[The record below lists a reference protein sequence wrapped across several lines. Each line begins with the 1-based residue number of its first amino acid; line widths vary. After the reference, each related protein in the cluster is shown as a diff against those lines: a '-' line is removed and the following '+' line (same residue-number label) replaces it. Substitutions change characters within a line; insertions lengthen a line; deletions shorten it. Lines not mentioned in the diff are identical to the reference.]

1 MIAYVESNFILELA
15 LGQEEAAAA
24 EAILLGAEQRLLE
37 LVIPAFALSEPFS
50 TMSHRSRERKR
61 LGNQLEDQFRQLRRS
76 SRHAATIQP
85 VEKTPRVLLGIEK
98 AESDALDLVI
108 IRSLRSVSRIDLTS
122 DIFTSAIEYRRDYDL
137 SISDAIIY
145 AAVIA
150 DARMRGS
157 GVSKLFI
164 SRNPKDFDIPQI
176 RDELASLGAQ
186 YCESFA
192 EGVTRL
198 EQHGLKLPRPPALSL
213 PGTP

>member
-1 MIAYVESNFILELA
+1 VIAYVESNFILELA
-15 LGQEEAAAA
+15 LEQEEAATA

-61 LGNQLEDQFRQLRRS
+61 LGNQLEEQFRQLRRS
-76 SRHAATIQP
+76 NRHATTIQP
-85 VEKTPRVLLGIEK
+85 VEKTPVVLLGLEK

-108 IRSLRSVSRIDLTS
+108 TRSLQSASRIDLTS
-122 DIFTSAIEYRRDYDL
+122 DIFTRAIEYRRDYDL
-137 SISDAIIY
+137 STPDAIIY

-150 DARMRGS
+150 DAQKRNL

-164 SRNPKDFDIPQI
+164 SLNSKDFDIPQI
-176 RDELASLGAQ
+176 RNELASLGAH

-192 EGVTRL
+192 EGVNKL
-198 EQHGLKLPRPPALSL
+198 EQHGIKLPRLLTPPSSGV
-213 PGTP
+213 P